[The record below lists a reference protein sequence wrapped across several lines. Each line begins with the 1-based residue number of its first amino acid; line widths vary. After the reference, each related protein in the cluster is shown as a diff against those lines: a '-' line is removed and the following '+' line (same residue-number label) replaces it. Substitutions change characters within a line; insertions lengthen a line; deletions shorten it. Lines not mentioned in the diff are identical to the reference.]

1 VNEPAIHEEVLGR
14 LAWDPGRGGWSGQ
27 TELFPGQMVQ
37 LTLFQE
43 GELASALQAARVTLD
58 RVGEGEPDLRRAA
71 AAELLDIHNE
81 EWNDGPVPIGHEEF
95 ARRLELR
102 SITFFPEGD
111 AELAFDDGGLFEG
124 HTVVVTVG
132 ADGSFEGAGF
142 FG

>member
-1 VNEPAIHEEVLGR
+1 LSSPFAP
-14 LAWDPGRGGWSGQ
+14 WGQ
-27 TELFPGQMVQ
+27 GTAG
-37 LTLFQE
+37 
-43 GELASALQAARVTLD
+43 
-58 RVGEGEPDLRRAA
+58 
-71 AAELLDIHNE
+71 
-81 EWNDGPVPIGHEEF
+81 
-95 ARRLELR
+95 LR